1 MVNIKDLKKIDYY
14 NILKIE
20 NSLFDE
26 KMSYKELESLTNQ
39 NSFRIWKIETE
50 QIIGYMSFFHIKDEV
65 EIIKI
70 GIKKSHQRKNY
81 GSLLIEEIKKLKIK
95 KIFLEVST
103 INDNAINFYIRHGF
117 KKIGKRNGYYTDKKN
132 LRIDALRLCFEF

>member
-20 NSLFDE
+20 NSLFDK